1 MGRSIYISTESDDTQ
16 VLPDSLPN
24 FKYPPFLG
32 LIVNKQSSGTAKA
45 SCLDSIMYVVSA
57 ATGAL
62 AALALLSW
70 VIFFLINPD
79 NPLLG
84 GTSLALAPVIAIFGA
99 FGWAGGMSFKADPGL
114 RANLRKIGIAYT
126 MTAFFLVIMGMLS
139 PVIEVA
145 DPEATGYYYLAV
157 PYVGLTFLGAF
168 SFGIGTWKLTNS
180 VVGLWKFRDG

>member
-62 AALALLSW
+62 ATLALLSW
-70 VIFFLINPD
+70 VISFLINPD

-126 MTAFFLVIMGMLS
+126 MTAFFLVIMGMLVTCHRS
-139 PVIEVA
+139 SGSRSYRVLLSRRTIRRVNFSWRLQLWHRYVEIDKQRSRVMEV
-145 DPEATGYYYLAV
+145 
-157 PYVGLTFLGAF
+157 
-168 SFGIGTWKLTNS
+168 S
-180 VVGLWKFRDG
+180 